1 MKRPAPVDWPRL
13 LGDLAYLLGD
23 ELPGT
28 TAREQEP
35 LGTLAEFLAVPR
47 STLRGWLDGAEP
59 RHNDSEALLRWAGLA
74 GKAPVFAPL
83 LSAGGETDKAGRAAL
98 IAGGPRS
105 RVLLVGP
112 FWAGVAA
119 SQWARFSQPLFRTDS
134 VPPPA
139 AKEKGPAIPRKPF
152 IFQTLLVGGAGFE
165 PATPAV

>member
-28 TAREQEP
+28 TAREPAP

-59 RHNDSEALLRWAGLA
+59 RHNDGEALLLLWAGLA

-83 LSAGGETDKAGRAAL
+83 VSTGGKPTRQAERA
-98 IAGGPRS
+98 
-105 RVLLVGP
+105 
-112 FWAGVAA
+112 
-119 SQWARFSQPLFRTDS
+119 
-134 VPPPA
+134 
-139 AKEKGPAIPRKPF
+139 
-152 IFQTLLVGGAGFE
+152 
-165 PATPAV
+165 